1 MRRVLTPYE
10 ASEELLLQQQP
21 AKRVARCAP
30 SNAQWYAFA
39 NLLKTMIGSGL
50 LTLPWATAQFGLVPS
65 LLGLLYLAYLSQ
77 AAIRLTVRCVAFS
90 PLERKTLV
98 DELRHTGSLHSSR
111 RQSRATEASHATDN
125 EGRRSRVSFA
135 GDALRDK
142 PRATVVN
149 DGHGAGSW
157 QIIST
162 QAFGEPARVFTIV
175 LLMAAQAGASVSYFD
190 FVTAALG
197 TYLGTP
203 RLVNIISVWA
213 VLCALSLLK
222 QLKSVAWL
230 SAAGLLTYLFVLALL
245 GYFGAEQM
253 VSEGVLPAYQPSA
266 LAKPAGLGAWFG
278 PAIFAFEGMGTALSI
293 YEAMED
299 ADPRPFFSVV
309 SSTYLISYV
318 LYGGVGAFGYL
329 AWQGGVCPV
338 ILDCFPTYNTTPG
351 AVNSVNADLAMA
363 AHVALSIILG
373 LSFVLQVHVL
383 PLIASEKIP
392 SDTSDNF

>member
-1 MRRVLTPYE
+1 
-10 ASEELLLQQQP
+10 
-21 AKRVARCAP
+21 
-30 SNAQWYAFA
+30 
-39 NLLKTMIGSGL
+39 
-50 LTLPWATAQFGLVPS
+50 
-65 LLGLLYLAYLSQ
+65 
-77 AAIRLTVRCVAFS
+77 
-90 PLERKTLV
+90 
-98 DELRHTGSLHSSR
+98 
-111 RQSRATEASHATDN
+111 
-125 EGRRSRVSFA
+125 
-135 GDALRDK
+135 
-142 PRATVVN
+142 
-149 DGHGAGSW
+149 
-157 QIIST
+157 
-162 QAFGEPARVFTIV
+162 
-175 LLMAAQAGASVSYFD
+175 MAAQAGASVSYFD

-338 ILDCFPTYNTTPG
+338 IIDCFPTYNTTPG

-383 PLIASEKIP
+383 PLIASERIP
-392 SDTSDNF
+392 SDSF